1 MQNLADF
8 FSQIWSAFNEAM
20 SSTALQWVLL
30 IGCGCLAIALLVLT
44 LTRWG
49 HARPIWKC
57 VVLSVVAHLLLIGY
71 MYGTQLISRAP
82 MLQRTD
88 VISMNLSE
96 PEPPPRDCR

>member
-1 MQNLADF
+1 MQNIAEF
-8 FSQIWSAFNEAM
+8 FSKTWVAINDALAN
-20 SSTALQWVLL
+20 TTLQWILL
-30 IGCGCLAIALLVLT
+30 IGCGLLAIALLVLT

-82 MLQRTD
+82 ICLLYT
-88 VISMNLSE
+88 SPS
-96 PEPPPRDCR
+96 PRDLSTSRMPSSA